1 MSILFLR
8 RSSIGNIR
16 RFMSTNL
23 VVSDALPA
31 NLKLADATLLALP
44 ESPIVSDDRY
54 MFPVLSSA
62 LPESLPIFSFEKPGS
77 VVGSAR
83 LSPKMFN
90 VALRKDL
97 VLEVVRYQRNMKRQP
112 QRTKRVRDIAGS
124 NKKPWPQKGTGQAQV
139 IFHPLPHPPTQLT
152 SK

>member
-1 MSILFLR
+1 MSFLFLR
-8 RSSIGNIR
+8 RGSIGNIR
-16 RFMSTNL
+16 RFLSTNL

-31 NLKLADATLLALP
+31 NLKLADAAVLAQP
-44 ESPIVSDDRY
+44 EKPIVSEGRY
-54 MFPVLSSA
+54 LFPVLSSE

-77 VVGSAR
+77 VVGSAS
-83 LSPKMFN
+83 LNPKMFT

-139 IFHPLPHPPTQLT
+139 LADPPSPQP